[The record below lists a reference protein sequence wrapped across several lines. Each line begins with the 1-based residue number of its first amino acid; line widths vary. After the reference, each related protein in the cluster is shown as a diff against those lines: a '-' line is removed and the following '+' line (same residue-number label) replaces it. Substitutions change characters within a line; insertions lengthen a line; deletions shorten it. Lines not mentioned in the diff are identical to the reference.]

1 MYMAIY
7 TDPWPTYE
15 KISIWK
21 IVSQTD
27 TSIWF
32 HKVLSLLWLYF
43 FIVYIYMHNWN
54 LWKCDIPASINYT
67 HIEIYKRL
75 MRYYITTVLKATWGL
90 FQFIDHLPRYRD
102 SIIKTS
108 EWVIKFN
115 SLSRTAD
122 SRHQHPCIIKM
133 REWYFYNGNSSTG
146 KRASLYWNSL
156 QLYEPWGIFG
166 GLR

>member
-1 MYMAIY
+1 MAYIREDFNMKNRKPDRY
-7 TDPWPTYE
+7 
-15 KISIWK
+15 KHM
-21 IVSQTD
+21 VSQST
-27 TSIWF
+27 IF
-32 HKVLSLLWLYF
+32 IVAIF

-75 MRYYITTVLKATWGL
+75 MRYYITTVFKATWGL
-90 FQFIDHLPRYRD
+90 FQFKDHLPRYRD

-108 EWVIKFN
+108 EWVFKFN

-122 SRHQHPCIIKM
+122 SWHQYPCIIKM

-146 KRASLYWNSL
+146 KRASLYWNSP
-156 QLYEPWGIFG
+156 QLYE
-166 GLR
+166 RERD